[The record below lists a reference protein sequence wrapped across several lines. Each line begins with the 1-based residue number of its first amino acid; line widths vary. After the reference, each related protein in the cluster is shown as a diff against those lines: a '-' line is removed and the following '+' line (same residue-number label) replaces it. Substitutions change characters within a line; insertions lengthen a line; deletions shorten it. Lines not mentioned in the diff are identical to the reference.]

1 MVILLFTIVLIVG
14 RGSLNRNK
22 LRRQISSGRLI
33 AGISSRRAALDT
45 RVVTGL
51 HLLMGVIRVGSVS
64 FEWESKSL
72 AELRTSTRPPRFC
85 RVHTAWAL
93 GKSWRQ
99 MVTGVARVVGV
110 AGMARVAGATGVA
123 GMRGVVWVFGLGRSH
138 GKRMFRRYN
147 IFFLFT
153 SIHER
158 LTLTITTAL
167 LSDTCILSS
176 SAKAVFGAEFG
187 GHGRLVSIS
196 EGELKMIVGVCSVIL
211 WRDRKHGRVF

>member
-85 RVHTAWAL
+85 RVHTAWAQ
-93 GKSWRQ
+93 GKSWRH
-99 MVTGVARVVGV
+99 MVTGVVGV
-110 AGMARVAGATGVA
+110 ARVAGATGVA

-153 SIHER
+153 SLHES

-167 LSDTCILSS
+167 LSDTRILSS

-211 WRDRKHGRVF
+211 WRDRRHDGRVF